1 MTTPKKNFGL
11 PIGNLTS
18 QLFGNVYLNEFDHWI
33 KNELNIQYYGRY
45 VDDFVLIHPDKEY
58 LKSLIPKISNFL
70 LSNLQLT
77 LHPNKI
83 YLQHYTKGV
92 QFLGAKIKPYRIYI
106 GNRTKG
112 SFYDTI
118 QEHNKIVNERKPS
131 EDEIKACLP
140 QARRSKAV

>member
-1 MTTPKKNFGL
+1 M
-11 PIGNLTS
+11 NLIS
-18 QLFGNVYLNEFDHWI
+18 LSAGRACRAGWQAR
-33 KNELNIQYYGRY
+33 QYYGRY

-70 LSNLQLT
+70 HSNLQLT

-118 QEHNKIVNERKPS
+118 QEHNKIVKEKKPS
-131 EDEIKACLP
+131 EE
-140 QARRSKAV
+140 